1 MKISKKGNVT
11 IISNLNSNAIAA
23 LIKFNS
29 NTKFVFTNVN
39 NVEKKVWIHADL
51 NGGCSLTVEK
61 DVITKNKNNKTEKVK
76 TVLSSEYIKSFE
88 DTLAFIGE
96 MLKRGVLTLEVNNQD
111 YITKRKFYD
120 ISEKINDK
128 LSKKVKYFDY
138 DFNSNVY
145 SLIYSEKNKLPMK
158 LHYFETNN
166 SVLMFDEKG
175 PHLLFGNSTKKIQS
189 VLDILTKE

>member
-61 DVITKNKNNKTEKVK
+61 DLITKDKKNKTEKVK

-88 DTLAFIGE
+88 DTLVFIGE

-111 YITKRKFYD
+111 YT
-120 ISEKINDK
+120 
-128 LSKKVKYFDY
+128 
-138 DFNSNVY
+138 
-145 SLIYSEKNKLPMK
+145 
-158 LHYFETNN
+158 T
-166 SVLMFDEKG
+166 
-175 PHLLFGNSTKKIQS
+175 
-189 VLDILTKE
+189 